1 MVEVYGADAN
11 RASTATKTTG
21 PWRHM
26 KHFRMLYNDLSLHS
40 LLLIFQQHERDQRR
54 INDRY

>member
-40 LLLIFQQHERDQRR
+40 LLLIFQ
-54 INDRY
+54 